1 MSFNENVAESWNLGV
16 RLALR
21 YRLQVT
27 GLIVESRLQQRIE
40 LVGARHQALTQ
51 ATHRV
56 YSSHSEKFLSCL
68 EATSLF
74 LALLTL
80 ETDTSSLGH
89 VESVCFYL
97 CMMALTMLHITH
109 MIHGSHY
116 NPTSSPVLKP
126 LRLLMSVSIL
136 AFGVTVGAPY
146 LS

>member
-1 MSFNENVAESWNLGV
+1 MSFNKNVTESWNLGV

-40 LVGARHQALTQ
+40 LVGCQTPDSDTVH
-51 ATHRV
+51 
-56 YSSHSEKFLSCL
+56 SSHVQFSLREISLLSWGYISFPGSSDPRNRHFFFGSCRICL
-68 EATSLF
+68 L
-74 LALLTL
+74 
-80 ETDTSSLGH
+80 
-89 VESVCFYL
+89 L

-126 LRLLMSVSIL
+126 LKLLMSVSIL

-146 LS
+146 LC